1 MSNPQIPND
10 NDAPSGRPLVIRAW
24 DLIRHS
30 GFGFRRSPRMSIGS
44 RSVPRRAVILALS
57 ALLFSASGANCPG
70 FLRDFRSANTRVLPP
85 TPTLAQVMQV
95 VNDNSAK
102 VTSGYTT
109 EASISV
115 PMMPALH
122 ANIAWERPR
131 KFRLRAETALTGPE
145 VDLGSNPELFWFWV
159 RRTQR
164 DEPKAVYFCSHA
176 NFANSPA
183 RRMLPVE
190 PEWLIE
196 ALGVVTFDPAGQHRG
211 PIPVGTGRLQI
222 QTSLTT
228 ASGPMTKVTVVDEL
242 RGLVLEQHLYDAQGQ
257 RIATALTSQHQ
268 ADPVSG
274 AILPR
279 HIEIQWPATQFSL
292 KIDLR
297 SLQVNNLAGDPQQ
310 LWSLPDYP
318 GWPPYDLGQ
327 AGVPMMQLQP
337 AMGQR

>member
-1 MSNPQIPND
+1 MSEFQIPND
-10 NDAPSGRPLVIRAW
+10 TDAPLGRPFVIGNWMRP
-24 DLIRHS
+24 L
-30 GFGFRRSPRMSIGS
+30 GFRFRHVLLGMTKSRKAS
-44 RSVPRRAVILALS
+44 RSAIALFV
-57 ALLFSASGANCPG
+57 LVLFVSASGANCPN
-70 FLRDFRSANTRVLPP
+70 FLRDFRSAQTRVLPP

-102 VTSGYTT
+102 VQSLYTT
-109 EASISV
+109 DASISV
-115 PMMPALH
+115 PLMPALH
-122 ANIAWERPR
+122 ANIALERPR
-131 KFRLRAETALTGPE
+131 KFRLRAETTLTGPE

-159 RRTQR
+159 RRAPK

-196 ALGVVTFDPAGQHRG
+196 ALGVATFDPNGQHRG

-222 QTSLTT
+222 QSSLTT

-257 RIATALTSQHQ
+257 RIASALTSQHQ

-274 AILPR
+274 AVLPR
-279 HIEIQWPATQFSL
+279 HVEIQWPATQFSL

-297 SLQVNNLAGDPQQ
+297 TLQVNNLAGDPQQ

-318 GWPPYDLGQ
+318 GWPPFDLGQ
-327 AGVPMMQLQP
+327 PQGQPMMQFQP
-337 AMGQR
+337 AMGPR